1 MGNAKIVSAKV
12 RELENIACDIIEK
25 AISLI
30 QTIPIYW
37 EYDEEYGQGE
47 DLEWGLLEGE
57 NKAQRNAILKGYEQ
71 WYTSVLQL
79 IKMYLPEKTKEFAK
93 AYGGDGKVEGVVDYL
108 FLEGKVNT
116 NIKDL
121 YIECLRDKFEH
132 QLRLLS
138 CVPGVVEIQELSLRR
153 VISADYAKSELEE
166 AEKLF
171 GMGFYRAAGT
181 IAGVALERHLKTLC
195 DTNRM
200 PYSPNAT
207 TDKLAH
213 TLYTAGKFDITEF
226 KQVQFLA
233 SIRNKCAHPAD
244 VSQSEIESLIEG
256 VKKLTLTSSILEQ
269 NNGV

>member
-1 MGNAKIVSAKV
+1 MRWKRIRLEREAMGNTKIVAAKV
-12 RELENIACDIIEK
+12 KELESTGNDIIEK

-30 QTIPIYW
+30 KALHLYS

-47 DLEWGLLEGE
+47 DFEWERLEGE

-93 AYGGDGKVEGVVDYL
+93 AYEGDAKTEGVVNFL
-108 FLEGKVNT
+108 LLEGKVFSDD
-116 NIKDL
+116 KER
-121 YIECLRDKFEH
+121 YIGYLRDSFEP

-153 VISADYAKSELEE
+153 AISADYAKSELEE
-166 AEKLF
+166 ADKLF
-171 GMGFYRAAGT
+171 GIGYSRAAGT

-195 DTNRM
+195 DTNKVSY
-200 PYSPNAT
+200 PPNVT
-207 TDKLAH
+207 IDKLAQV
-213 TLYTAGKFDITEF
+213 LYGAGKFDITEL

-233 SIRNKCAHPAD
+233 SIRNKCAHP
-244 VSQSEIESLIEG
+244 
-256 VKKLTLTSSILEQ
+256 
-269 NNGV
+269 